1 MFFCNGRSAQIHI
14 FDRWLSLIA
23 VVVIL
28 FAAASEARAN
38 DPLSLAEA
46 ERIALAAEPGQEAM
60 LARASALEQQSL
72 VARQLPD
79 PVLRVGLNNYPVE
92 SGSFSTE
99 GMTHAAIG
107 VRQMF
112 PGGNTLA
119 LREQRL
125 GALADGMYDH
135 AQARGRDVHV
145 AVRLA
150 WLDVWYWQQARSL
163 VSQSR
168 PLFADLTEVTTSFYG
183 VGRKSQQD
191 VLRAELELSRI
202 DDRLIEIDR
211 QHAAANAA
219 LREWIGPDAER
230 PLATQFSV
238 SDQMPAE
245 AELMRR
251 LNAHPALLAADAQIS
266 AGDAG
271 VELAE
276 QRRKPD
282 WSLDVGYSYREGTL
296 ASGQP
301 RSDFISIGVTVG
313 LPFFR
318 RTSVD
323 STLSAALQERSA
335 AESDREQLYRQLVRR
350 LESEYARWRDLARRL
365 ALYEDRILPQS
376 GQHAEAALLAYQS
389 DQGDFDDVM
398 RGYIENL
405 NTQIDFIRLKAEQG
419 RSYAVLAN
427 LGGLNDE

>member
-1 MFFCNGRSAQIHI
+1 MFVCNGRLPRIHVSE
-14 FDRWLSLIA
+14 RRLRLIA
-23 VVVIL
+23 VVVSL
-28 FAAASEARAN
+28 FAVAPEANAN
-38 DPLSLAEA
+38 EPLSLAEA
-46 ERIALAAEPGQEAM
+46 ERIAIVAEPGQQAIF
-60 LARASALEQQSL
+60 ARALALEQRSSA
-72 VARQLPD
+72 ARQLPD
-79 PVLRVGLNNYPVE
+79 PVLRVGLNNYPIE
-92 SGSFSTE
+92 SGSFRTE

-107 VRQMF
+107 IRQTF
-112 PGGNTLA
+112 PGGSTLA
-119 LREQRL
+119 MREQQL
-125 GALADGMYDH
+125 GDLAAGMYRH
-135 AQARGRDVHV
+135 ANARGRDVRT
-145 AVRLA
+145 AVRVA
-150 WLDVWYWQQARSL
+150 WLDAWYWQQARSL

-168 PLFADLTEVTTSFYG
+168 PLFADLTEITTSLYA

-211 QHAAANAA
+211 QHAAAIAA
-219 LREWIGPDAER
+219 LREWVGSDAER
-230 PLATQFSV
+230 PLAAQLSV
-238 SDQMPAE
+238 RQEMPAE
-245 AELMRR
+245 SELLRR
-251 LNAHPALLAADAQIS
+251 LDGHPALLAADAQIS

-301 RSDFISIGVTVG
+301 RSDFLSVGVTVG

-323 STLSAALQERSA
+323 STLSAALHERSA
-335 AESDREQLYRQLVRR
+335 AESEREQLYRQLVRQ

-365 ALYEDRILPQS
+365 ALYDERILQQS
-376 GQHAEAALLAYQS
+376 SQHAEAALLAYQS

-398 RGYIENL
+398 RGYIEDL
-405 NTQIDFIRLKAEQG
+405 NTQIDFIRLRTEQR